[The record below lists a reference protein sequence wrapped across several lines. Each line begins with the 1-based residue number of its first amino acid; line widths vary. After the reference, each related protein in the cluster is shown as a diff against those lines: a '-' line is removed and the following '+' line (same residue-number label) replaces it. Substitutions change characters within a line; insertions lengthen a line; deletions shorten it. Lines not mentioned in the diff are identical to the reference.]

1 MLTKLRLK
9 PKLICLFLLIGLAPM
24 MVMSLINYF
33 LAVNEVDEQIKE
45 KFILFSSQKQQ
56 LLSDWFS
63 FQLDLAIQLA
73 NTKELIDNAFRYELL
88 DFAGSWSTIE
98 EVMVRPI
105 LEMHQNNHNFS
116 AIFLLN
122 PQGVV
127 ISSTNLEMLGYNYN
141 DQGFIQEAAAGK
153 GAFSPVF
160 YSDFTKQST
169 LAIAIPMYKSNE
181 AGPMYI
187 GTYVVFLNSEYI
199 DHNLLQNLDSI
210 GKSADTYLINGDGVL
225 ITKPRYSKDLTVL
238 ETIVEAAGAKEL
250 QAAIRAGDRAFQK
263 NIITTDFNGKK
274 SLINISCFSLGN
286 QLVGLT
292 VKIDYDEA
300 FSVVNTMKIIIL
312 ILTLVI
318 ALAVAFMGA
327 YFAGSLA
334 KPLAIINKKV
344 REFSQGDLTV
354 DFDITRNDEIGD
366 LAREENTMVQKI
378 SDLVRQIML
387 SAERVQATAEYIAS
401 GNEDLSHRTQEQAT
415 TLEEIAATI
424 KEMACSIQELSTSSD
439 RAGSL
444 SQTTLNAVK
453 EGEDSIRETL
463 EAMTQISASSKQIAE
478 IIKVVNDIAFQTNL
492 LALNAT
498 VEAARAGEQGRGFA
512 VVAAE
517 VRNLAARTSESATE
531 IEKLINESVRRVERG
546 NALVQKSSEMLE
558 LIVDNTKQTAD
569 VILEVATVMREQTAS
584 FQQIRASV
592 EQLNEVTQ
600 QNAAM
605 VQEMGS
611 SSQSLNT
618 EAEVLRDAVNKFKL
632 EKQEAA
638 G

>member
-9 PKLICLFLLIGLAPM
+9 PKLICLFLLIGLVPM
-24 MVMSLINYF
+24 IVMSAINYS
-33 LAVNEVDEQIKE
+33 LAANEIDKQIKE

-56 LLSDWFS
+56 ILSNWVS
-63 FQLDLAIQLA
+63 FQLDLAIRLA
-73 NTKELIDNAFRYELL
+73 NTKELVDNAFQYEM
-88 DFAGSWSTIE
+88 FNSAGAWSTVE
-98 EVMVRPI
+98 EVIVRPV
-105 LEMHQNNHNFS
+105 LEMHQNNHGFS
-116 AIFLLN
+116 AVFLVN

-127 ISSTNLEMLGYNYN
+127 ISSTDIEMLGYDYS
-141 DQGFIQEAAAGK
+141 DRGFIQEAAAGK
-153 GAFSPVF
+153 GTFSPVF

-169 LAIAIPMYKSNE
+169 LAIAIPLYKGNE
-181 AGPMYI
+181 ASPMYV
-187 GTYVVFLNSEYI
+187 GAYVVFLNSRYI
-199 DHNLLQNLDSI
+199 DDNLLQNLDSI
-210 GKSADTYLINGDGVL
+210 GESADTYLINGDGVL
-225 ITKPRYSKDLTVL
+225 ITKPKYSEGLTVL
-238 ETIVEAAGAKEL
+238 ETIVDAAGAEEL
-250 QAAIRAGDRAFQK
+250 QAAIRAGDQEFQK
-263 NIITTDFNGKK
+263 NMTATDLHGKK
-274 SLINISCFSLGN
+274 SLVNIRCFSVGD

-300 FSVVNTMKIIIL
+300 FSVVNTMSIIIL
-312 ILTLVI
+312 VLTLII
-318 ALAVAFMGA
+318 ALAITFMGA

-334 KPLAIINKKV
+334 KPLARINKKV
-344 REFSQGDLTV
+344 TEFSQGDLTV
-354 DFDITRNDEIGD
+354 DFDIVRSDEIGD

-378 SDLVRQIML
+378 SDLVRQIIL
-387 SAERVQATAEYIAS
+387 SAERVQATAEYISS
-401 GNEDLSHRTQEQAT
+401 GNENLSQRTQEQAS

-424 KEMACSIQELSTSSD
+424 KEMARSIQEISASSD

-463 EAMTQISASSKQIAE
+463 EAMNQISASSKQIAE

-492 LALNAT
+492 LALNAA

-517 VRNLAARTSESATE
+517 VRNLAGRTSESATE
-531 IEKLINESVRRVERG
+531 IENLINESVRRVERG

-569 VILEVATVMREQTAS
+569 VILEVANVMREQTAS
-584 FQQIRASV
+584 SQQIRASV

-611 SSQSLNT
+611 SSQSLNS
-618 EAEVLRDAVNKFKL
+618 EAELLRDAVNKFKL
-632 EKQEAA
+632 EKQETT

>member
-9 PKLICLFLLIGLAPM
+9 PKLICLFLLIGLVPM
-24 MVMSLINYF
+24 MVISSINYF
-33 LAVNEVDEQIKE
+33 LAVNEIDEQIKE

-73 NTKELIDNAFRYELL
+73 NTKELIDNAFQYEM
-88 DFAGSWSTIE
+88 FNSAGAWSTVE
-98 EVMVRPI
+98 EVIVRPV
-105 LEMHQNNHNFS
+105 LKTHQDNHRFS
-116 AIFLLN
+116 AVFLVN
-122 PQGVV
+122 AQGVV
-127 ISSTNLEMLGYNYN
+127 ISSTNLEMLGYDYS
-141 DQGFIQEAAAGK
+141 DQDFIREAAAEK

-169 LAIAIPMYKSNE
+169 LAIAVPLYKSNE
-181 AGPMYI
+181 ANPMYV
-187 GTYVVFLNSEYI
+187 GTYVVFLNSEYL

-225 ITKPRYSKDLTVL
+225 ITKPKYSEGLTVL
-238 ETIVEAAGAKEL
+238 ETVVEAAGAREL
-250 QAAIRAGDRAFQK
+250 RAAIRAGDLAFQK
-263 NIITTDFNGKK
+263 NIITTDFHGKK
-274 SLINISCFSLGN
+274 SLVNIRCFSLGN
-286 QLVGLT
+286 QPVGLT
-292 VKIDYDEA
+292 VKIDYDDA
-300 FSVVNTMKIIIL
+300 FSVVNMMKIIIL

-318 ALAVAFMGA
+318 TLAIAFIGA
-327 YFAGSLA
+327 YFAGSLV
-334 KPLAIINKKV
+334 KPLAIINNKV
-344 REFSQGDLTV
+344 AEFSQGDLTV
-354 DFDITRNDEIGD
+354 DFDIIRNDEIGD

-378 SDLVRQIML
+378 SALVRQIML
-387 SAERVQATAEYIAS
+387 SAERVQATAEHIAS
-401 GNEDLSHRTQEQAT
+401 GNENLSQRTQEQAT

-424 KEMACSIQELSTSSD
+424 KEIACSIQEISASSD

-444 SQTTLNAVK
+444 SQTTLNAVS

-463 EAMTQISASSKQIAE
+463 EAMNQISASSKQIAE

-492 LALNAT
+492 LALNAAI
-498 VEAARAGEQGRGFA
+498 EAARAGEQGRGFA

-531 IEKLINESVRRVERG
+531 IEKLINESVRRVELG

-558 LIVDNTKQTAD
+558 LIVDNTKQTSD

-584 FQQIRASV
+584 SQQIRASV

-605 VQEMGS
+605 VQEVGS
-611 SSQSLNT
+611 SSQSLNS
-618 EAEVLRDAVNKFKL
+618 EAELLRDAVNKFKL
-632 EKQEAA
+632 EKQETA